1 MYEKKMIR
9 TKELGKNT
17 LIITIGRISTQFI
30 TFLLLPLYTAVLSTE
45 EYGSVDLVTTI
56 VQLLVP
62 IVSIMI
68 DQGVFRYLLTC
79 QKESQ
84 KKSIISNAFFI
95 LFFLN
100 LCFLLLYIFLIPV
113 NKLQYKVWILLIL
126 TITTFSNL
134 FLQISRGLK
143 KTIEYTVGS
152 FICSFITIILNVLC
166 IAFIKMGAVGMLIST
181 FIGNLFCCLFIFVKL
196 RIYRYISIFSISK
209 IVIIEEIKYSMPL
222 VPNQLSIWVMNS
234 SDRLVVAYYVG
245 AAANG
250 VLAVSHKFPTVF
262 MTLFNIFLLAWHETG
277 AVHYFD
283 EDRDS
288 FFTKTIEQ
296 IITIFSTICVGMIVV
311 LPIIFDWFINKSF
324 SEAYYNI
331 PIYLIA
337 SLFNVIVGLLGV
349 VYVATKKT
357 FEIAK
362 TTMISAAINIIV
374 NIVLIPYIGL
384 YAASLSTFVGYLVA
398 MIYRIIDT
406 RKYLCIKYNIKK
418 YLILLLGI
426 IMSTIIYYIN
436 KKIITILFIPFYA
449 IYAIWLNR
457 DFICLIKNCLIKRK
471 EKYE

>member
-1 MYEKKMIR
+1 M
-9 TKELGKNT
+9 
-17 LIITIGRISTQFI
+17 
-30 TFLLLPLYTAVLSTE
+30 E
-45 EYGSVDLVTTI
+45 E
-56 VQLLVP
+56 
-62 IVSIMI
+62 
-68 DQGVFRYLLTC
+68 
-79 QKESQ
+79 
-84 KKSIISNAFFI
+84 
-95 LFFLN
+95 
-100 LCFLLLYIFLIPV
+100 
-113 NKLQYKVWILLIL
+113 
-126 TITTFSNL
+126 
-134 FLQISRGLK
+134 
-143 KTIEYTVGS
+143 
-152 FICSFITIILNVLC
+152 
-166 IAFIKMGAVGMLIST
+166 
-181 FIGNLFCCLFIFVKL
+181 
-196 RIYRYISIFSISK
+196 
-209 IVIIEEIKYSMPL
+209 
-222 VPNQLSIWVMNS
+222 
-234 SDRLVVAYYVG
+234 
-245 AAANG
+245 
-250 VLAVSHKFPTVF
+250 
-262 MTLFNIFLLAWHETG
+262 
-277 AVHYFD
+277 
-283 EDRDS
+283 RDS

-426 IMSTIIYYIN
+426 ITSTIIYYIN